1 MFGYVSNM
9 FGSTFSYVMSPKK
22 NGMHVVTIQ
31 VLFARTTML
40 NDEGYRYLITT
51 TKKLT

>member
-9 FGSTFSYVMSPKK
+9 FGSTFSYVMSPNQ
-22 NGMHVVTIQ
+22 NGNHVVTIQ

-40 NDEGYRYLITT
+40 NGEDYRYLIPL

>member
-9 FGSTFSYVMSPKK
+9 FGSAFSYVMSPKQ
-22 NGMHVVTIQ
+22 NGIRVVTIQ

-40 NDEGYRYLITT
+40 NDEDYRYLITSI
-51 TKKLT
+51 KKLT